1 MVIGSPCSDTK
12 ANGNPTV
19 SALEMHHQSAP
30 RATRT
35 AHGRAVLGGS
45 SCDAEIAS
53 ASDVVYMSQRAEGNR
68 RVGRRVHAVYEQQIE
83 CTLETWQQTAIR
95 VFRHLALATNN
106 PVAVPFTRMIQII
119 DRAAAIGRSDAAVY
133 PMRCRLSRRDY
144 PSTSTTSKR
153 LCLSASFQSL
163 FLPPQQTQHNLIIYA
178 CVWR

>member
-1 MVIGSPCSDTK
+1 
-12 ANGNPTV
+12 
-19 SALEMHHQSAP
+19 
-30 RATRT
+30 
-35 AHGRAVLGGS
+35 
-45 SCDAEIAS
+45 
-53 ASDVVYMSQRAEGNR
+53 MSQRAEGNR